1 MISVL
6 AYIIYDMLNWSTQSK
21 NQRNIEKKDIL
32 QRIKKALTR
41 LTIIMFICKN
51 KKRRFKKK
59 TEKMRNE
66 PAEK

>member
-6 AYIIYDMLNWSTQSK
+6 AYIIYDMLSWSTQSK

-51 KKRRFKKK
+51 KKRRLKKK

-66 PAEK
+66 PTEK

>member
-51 KKRRFKKK
+51 KKGRLKKK